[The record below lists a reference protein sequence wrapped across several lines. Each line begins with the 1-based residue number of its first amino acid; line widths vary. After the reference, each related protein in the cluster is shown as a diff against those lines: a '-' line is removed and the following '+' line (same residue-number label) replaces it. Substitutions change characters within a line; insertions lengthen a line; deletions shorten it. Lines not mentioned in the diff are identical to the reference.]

1 MTNSKNCDNQVLDTL
16 KRYNLT
22 KFHVSSTYSRLI
34 FHVFFTICVHLRV
47 LYSLIILFWFS
58 EIYISTIIV
67 NLYSTGIS
75 SFQTKPV
82 ISVRFTKDLSYAYH
96 RFPYHSLLK
105 VFFFNRNLAG
115 FPYVAITRK
124 FVTFSIAR
132 QRSSFA
138 FLIYLIFINKQT
150 DALIRTNSK

>member
-1 MTNSKNCDNQVLDTL
+1 MKVCTEK
-16 KRYNLT
+16 LT
-22 KFHVSSTYSRLI
+22 YQYFTYWFVMVEKFRLHLVYI
-34 FHVFFTICVHLRV
+34 CKYLCTEWSCVFFTICVHLRV

-96 RFPYHSLLK
+96 RFPYHFLLK

-132 QRSSFA
+132 
-138 FLIYLIFINKQT
+138 
-150 DALIRTNSK
+150 